1 MSSLYILSF
10 LYKHFI
16 FALPCKEE
24 SMNINISQW
33 IFYCTKLIA
42 LSAYMLSLQLLCLDR
57 TSFLSAFEILK
68 SILEKKDASA
78 GLHRIRKEMLRLLIK
93 SQSKGKLCTGSKK
106 LHHPEETGGSLDWT
120 LCCLR
125 GMDCHIHSNALA
137 LLLYL
142 SLFWREIWGLLPTLF
157 QVVIQ
162 RKYPK
167 SCPWVSAATLSAF
180 MWGGG
185 RPI

>member
-68 SILEKKDASA
+68 SILENKDASA

-93 SQSKGKLCTGSKK
+93 SQSKGKLCTGSKNCTILRK
-106 LHHPEETGGSLDWT
+106 LEAVWTGHYAASEVWIVTYTQMLWHFYYTSLCSEEKSGTFFP
-120 LCCLR
+120 LCFR
-125 GMDCHIHSNALA
+125 
-137 LLLYL
+137 L
-142 SLFWREIWGLLPTLF
+142 SSKGN
-157 QVVIQ
+157 
-162 RKYPK
+162 PK
-167 SCPWVSAATLSAF
+167 AVLELQLQHCFHV
-180 MWGGG
+180 G
-185 RPI
+185 RR